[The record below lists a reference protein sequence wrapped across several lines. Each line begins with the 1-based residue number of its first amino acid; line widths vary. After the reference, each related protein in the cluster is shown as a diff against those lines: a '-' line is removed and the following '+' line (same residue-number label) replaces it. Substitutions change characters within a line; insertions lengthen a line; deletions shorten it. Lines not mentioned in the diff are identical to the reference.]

1 MLLIT
6 VNTYSS
12 NLGLEN
18 YNFVVIIVIIDS
30 GKNTNY
36 QYILTYCDI
45 HIWKSTLSVTAGE

>member
-1 MLLIT
+1 MLLIA

-30 GKNTNY
+30 GKKH
-36 QYILTYCDI
+36 Q
-45 HIWKSTLSVTAGE
+45 LSIYFNML